1 MPAASIEDIMNRI
14 KEIPSNNVIQAL
26 RLHAAREQSAM
37 HAVNLAVARW
47 SNVDVEVEAEL
58 VRALPSSSRSRW
70 HAAAQDNFMA
80 WLNAGG
86 FAQPA
91 PNPGALEAAAQG
103 QCAALAQ
110 SGCAV

>member
-1 MPAASIEDIMNRI
+1 MNRI
-14 KEIPSNNVIQAL
+14 EEIHSHNVIQVL
-26 RLHAAREQSAM
+26 RLQSAQQQSAM

-47 SNVDVEVEAEL
+47 SNVDVGVEAEL

-70 HAAAQDNFMA
+70 HAASQDNFMA

-91 PNPGALEAAAQG
+91 PESNLAEAPQTAENG
-103 QCAALAQ
+103 VELA
-110 SGCAV
+110 

>member
-1 MPAASIEDIMNRI
+1 MNRI
-14 KEIPSNNVIQAL
+14 EEIHSHNVIQVL
-26 RLHAAREQSAM
+26 RLQSAQEQSAM

-47 SNVDVEVEAEL
+47 SNVDVGMEAEL

-91 PNPGALEAAAQG
+91 PESNPSGALEAAAEG
-103 QCAALAQ
+103 EPCAALAQ
-110 SGCAV
+110 TSGCAV